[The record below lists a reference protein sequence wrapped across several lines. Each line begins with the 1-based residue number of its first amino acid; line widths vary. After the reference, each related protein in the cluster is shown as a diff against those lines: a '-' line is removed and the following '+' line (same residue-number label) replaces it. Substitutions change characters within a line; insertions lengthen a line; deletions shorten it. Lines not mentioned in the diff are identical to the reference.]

1 MRQVLLFHALIQPA
15 ACICTAE
22 DNNTFTLLHPYVLPF
37 TSVRFALHVRTC
49 LLFPMHIFPFTDLP
63 ICQFRVYI
71 CVFQFVYCRIIRTF
85 APGIK
90 KTRLNFCIKA
100 NEIVTISHIYYRT
113 KMKKQYQSPQTKVV
127 CAKCASMLCSSVKGT
142 EPVTI
147 SENSY
152 GDDCWGEI

>member
-1 MRQVLLFHALIQPA
+1 
-15 ACICTAE
+15 
-22 DNNTFTLLHPYVLPF
+22 
-37 TSVRFALHVRTC
+37 
-49 LLFPMHIFPFTDLP
+49 MHIFPFTDIP

-100 NEIVTISHIYYRT
+100 KEIVTISHIYYRT
-113 KMKKQYQSPQTKVV
+113 KMKKQYQSPRTKVV
-127 CAKCASMLCSSVKGT
+127 CAKCASMLCGSVTGT

-152 GDDCWGEI
+152 DDDCWGEI